1 MLFSVHVH
9 EKKLTLLQ
17 TAFFAM
23 GNQITIFDVARLAGV
38 SKGTVDRVLHNRGE
52 VSSATE
58 KKVREAIEELNYTT
72 NVYASNL
79 GFHGSR
85 TFSFILPTSADG
97 EYWHKLSNG
106 AAIASSRLA
115 PMNAIV
121 KTYYFDQYDPSSFVR
136 TCNEVLSAGPSGVVM
151 VPLFLKESA
160 VFASELTSRSIPYAC
175 IDTKSDDAGYLA
187 YYGMDKYNSGVL
199 CAALLTE
206 RLEVSE
212 VKRVLI
218 VRILRDMKGK
228 SDPTAERRSGFS
240 DFMCREF
247 PDCVTDTV
255 FINPSDSS
263 DVKNVL
269 ETYFSE
275 HPDVKLVVMFNSR
288 VYLLGDYFLAH
299 PDSGRRVV
307 AFDDLDGNFDL
318 LRKGGVTILICQ
330 RTEDQAVRSV
340 AALADSVLMHSQPSK
355 RDNYVHMEILTRYNI
370 DNY

>member
-1 MLFSVHVH
+1 
-9 EKKLTLLQ
+9 
-17 TAFFAM
+17 M

-52 VSSATE
+52 VSAATE
-58 KKVREAIEELNYTT
+58 KKVRSAIEELNYTT

-85 TFSFILPTSADG
+85 TFSFILPASAEG
-97 EYWHKLSNG
+97 EYWHKLSRG
-106 AAIASSRLA
+106 AVIASSRLA
-115 PMNAIV
+115 PMNAVV
-121 KTYYFDQYDPSSFVR
+121 KTYCFDQYDASSFVR
-136 TCNEVLSAGPSGVVM
+136 TCNEVLSTDPSGVVM
-151 VPLFLKESA
+151 VPLFQKEASD
-160 VFASELTSRSIPYAC
+160 FAAELTSRSIPYAC
-175 IDTKSDDAGYLA
+175 IDTKPNDDSYLV

-206 RLEVSE
+206 RLELSE
-212 VKRVLI
+212 VKRVLV
-218 VRILRDMKGK
+218 VRILRDMKGE
-228 SDPTAERRSGFS
+228 SDPTAERKSGFS
-240 DFMCREF
+240 DFMGREF

-255 FINPSDSS
+255 FINPSDPS
-263 DVKNVL
+263 DVKNVM
-269 ETYFSE
+269 EAYFSE
-275 HPDVKLVVMFNSR
+275 HPEVKLVVMFNSR

-307 AFDDLDGNFDL
+307 AFDDLEGNFDL

-340 AALADSVLMHSQPSK
+340 TALAYSVLMHSQPPV